1 MKFDSDFLKDRYDY
15 ELKRK
20 DQITAALTL
29 PVGILIALGAAMAA
43 MARSFSY
50 TDGYLMW
57 FFLLSLGSATAAFFL
72 CMANLGLA
80 YHRQTH
86 WHLPQL
92 SELKKFRET
101 SRGMFK
107 QIYLREFYGEKE
119 YPGEEQSLIQ
129 VADDLFQDELEMK
142 IIEAADKNTKNNNI
156 RSNRYLYRAR
166 VAIFVVL
173 ILIAI
178 TGVIYVIDQVRYEMP
193 SKDTKP
199 TQSPVTPAQVKI
211 IKPKL
216 PEFPQN
222 QQIREG
228 D

>member
-1 MKFDSDFLKDRYDY
+1 MKFDFDFLKDRYDY

-29 PVGILIALGAAMAA
+29 PVGVLVALGTVMGT

-50 TDGYLMW
+50 KGYCLTW
-57 FFLLSLGSATAAFFL
+57 FFLIFLGLAVCAFVA
-72 CMANLGLA
+72 CVVYLGLA

-86 WHLPQL
+86 WYLPQL

-119 YPGEEQSLIQ
+119 YQGEEQSLIQ
-129 VADDLFQDELEMK
+129 AADDLFQDELEIK
-142 IIEAADKNTKNNNI
+142 IIEAADKNTKNNNM

-173 ILIAI
+173 ISTAI
-178 TGVIYVIDQVRYEMP
+178 TGVLYVVDQVRY
-193 SKDTKP
+193 
-199 TQSPVTPAQVKI
+199 
-211 IKPKL
+211 
-216 PEFPQN
+216 
-222 QQIREG
+222 
-228 D
+228 